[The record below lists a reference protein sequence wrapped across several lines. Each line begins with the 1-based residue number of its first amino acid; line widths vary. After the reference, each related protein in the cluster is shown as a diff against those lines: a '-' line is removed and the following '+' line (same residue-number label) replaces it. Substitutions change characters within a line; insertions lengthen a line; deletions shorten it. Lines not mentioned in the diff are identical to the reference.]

1 MKKSVGFKFVLS
13 VWIRMAIPIF
23 MLALVGCLLTDTRAL
38 TSAEL
43 KDRVRDIQN
52 TMYNLHDE

>member
-1 MKKSVGFKFVLS
+1 
-13 VWIRMAIPIF
+13 MAIPLF
-23 MLALVGCLLTDTRAL
+23 MIALVGCLLSDTRTL

-52 TMYNLHDE
+52 IMYSLHDE

>member
-1 MKKSVGFKFVLS
+1 MKKSFGFKFVLS
-13 VWIRMAIPIF
+13 VWIRMAIPLF
-23 MLALVGCLLTDTRAL
+23 MLALVGCLLSDTRSL

-52 TMYNLHDE
+52 TMYSLHGE